1 MVKQSEVIDE
11 FKGQAR
17 LRMEECLEKIRGC
30 LKLLDEPAFWQR
42 PNASSNSAGNLLMH
56 LSGNIRQYMLSGL
69 GGVADIRQ
77 RDLEFQTPSALSR
90 TTVESDFFQVAE
102 KALDLLEHLPE
113 EAFLKRKNIQGFD
126 LTGLGIVL
134 HVVEH
139 LSYHTGQIA
148 YLTKMT
154 TDEDLG
160 FYSGIDLNAKN
171 E

>member
-1 MVKQSEVIDE
+1 MEKQSEVITE

-30 LKLLDEPAFWQR
+30 LKLLEESAFWQR
-42 PNASSNSAGNLLMH
+42 PNASSNSTGHLLMH
-56 LSGNIRQYMLSGL
+56 LTGNIRQYMLSGL
-69 GGVADIRQ
+69 GGAEDIRQ
-77 RDLEFQTPSALSR
+77 RDLEFQSPLSHSR
-90 TTVESDFFQVAE
+90 AEVESEFFRVSG
-102 KALDLLEHLPE
+102 KALELLETLRE
-113 EAFLKRKNIQGFD
+113 EAFLQEKTVQGFN

-148 YLTKMT
+148 YLTKMAI
-154 TDEDLG
+154 DKDLG
-160 FYSGIDLNAKN
+160 FYRGIDLNTKN